1 MAARRCW
8 RRGPKLADSAR
19 FPFADVP
26 TVPLMDCCS
35 HPPGVR
41 PTALLKGVVVLGLAA
56 MLAVT
61 PALAREGPTPASGSE
76 STASVSGWQPASSA
90 AASPPAVRDIPGS
103 PPAAQ
108 RRASDADL
116 GPLPD
121 FEDSARVDAS
131 WRDHLAVMTDGFFH
145 RHGVALL
152 TMLVIAPVLL
162 IVAVAAYVRLA
173 KRPSRSSRR
182 SRHQRR
188 ESRSFDAE
196 DTQGGRDSE
205 RLGDSDFSRSDRR
218 RDRRSRPE
226 GRRPGHPARIAPRN
240 RLPR

>member
-1 MAARRCW
+1 MAARNSW
-8 RRGPKLADSAR
+8 RRGPKLAQAAR
-19 FPFADVP
+19 LPFADAP
-26 TVPLMDCCS
+26 TVPLMSCCP
-35 HPPGVR
+35 HPPRVR
-41 PTALLKGVVVLGLAA
+41 STALLQGGVVLGLAA
-56 MLAVT
+56 MLAMT
-61 PALAREGPTPASGSE
+61 PALAREGPTAASGSE
-76 STASVSGWQPASSA
+76 ATAAVSGLPTASSA
-90 AASPPAVRDIPGS
+90 AASPPPVLDIPGS

-152 TMLVIAPVLL
+152 TVLVIAPLLL
-162 IVAVAAYVRLA
+162 IVAVATYVRVA
-173 KRPSRSSRR
+173 RRPSRSSRR
-182 SRHQRR
+182 NRHHRR
-188 ESRSFDAE
+188 DSRSLDAE

-226 GRRPGHPARIAPRN
+226 GRRPGHPARIAPRS